1 MVHHRLFP
9 ATTSARFNIVLVHG
23 MVEHSGRYAEFAQF
37 LAHQGGN
44 VITFDLRGHGHYKSA
59 NKDAL
64 GDFGDTHANGAQQIF
79 TDIEELFASFKNN
92 LPKSF

>member
-44 VITFDLRGHGHYKSA
+44 VITFDLRGHGHYKPA
-59 NKDAL
+59 KKNLL
-64 GDFGDTHANGAQQIF
+64 GNFGVTKAKGRQQFLTETEQWFAQSK
-79 TDIEELFASFKNN
+79 TN
-92 LPKSF
+92 